1 LRAHIEYS
9 SINPYKPVLIL
20 RKSYSRIEGIS
31 RNRRGDDCLDGDLT
45 ILFIG
50 AVIAIISSIVTYWV
64 NHFLRLREQRILR
77 EFEIR
82 EKGREFYH
90 RIYGIVAI
98 LSDYVTSFLQDS
110 GNAMVLTEDGYVLKP
125 KNEII
130 KKYQESY
137 EKYSTFWFESR
148 EKGLE
153 VFIPKSMAKDL
164 AGFWGYAGYFHDVTA
179 WSEHP
184 KFLTTFKEISQT
196 ICDDIDRTLGI
207 TERKSRKPKWLN
219 PKKWRIIRRSG
230 QNE

>member
-1 LRAHIEYS
+1 M
-9 SINPYKPVLIL
+9 
-20 RKSYSRIEGIS
+20 
-31 RNRRGDDCLDGDLT
+31 DGDLT

-64 NHFLRLREQRILR
+64 NHFLKLREQRVLR

-90 RIYGIVAI
+90 RLYGVVAV

-110 GNAMVLTEDGYVLKP
+110 DNAMVLTEDGYVLKP
-125 KNEII
+125 KQEII

-137 EKYSTFWFESR
+137 EKYSKFWFESR

-153 VFIPKSMAKDL
+153 VFIPKRMAKDL
-164 AGFWGYAGYFHDVTA
+164 AGFWGYAGYFHDATT
-179 WSEHP
+179 WNEHP
-184 KFLTTFKEISQT
+184 RFLTTFKEISQT

-207 TERKSRKPKWLN
+207 TEKKSRIPKWLN
-219 PKKWRIIRRSG
+219 PKKWCIIRRSG
-230 QNE
+230 RHE

>member
-1 LRAHIEYS
+1 
-9 SINPYKPVLIL
+9 
-20 RKSYSRIEGIS
+20 
-31 RNRRGDDCLDGDLT
+31 LDGDLT